1 MKWLMVLFF
10 CGVLVGCSNTA
21 THQRAASLQ
30 SSMPQSILVLPPTNR
45 SVEVDAPWIFL
56 STISKPL
63 AERGYYVFP
72 VSVVARLMREN
83 GMHTPAQM
91 HQIPLDLL
99 QKHTGAQAVLYVDIK
114 DWGQTFQLLSSKT
127 EVKAHMKL
135 VLTATGQT
143 LWSGVAE
150 ASKSS
155 QTSSSLAE
163 SLISAVI
170 TQIDGSLFD
179 HTYELSQQ
187 ANKRAL
193 RALPYGPLFYDAKYN
208 KDHKPAAN
216 DSRLNSL

>member
-1 MKWLMVLFF
+1 MKLLITLLF
-10 CGVLVGCSNTA
+10 CGALASCSNTA
-21 THQRAASLQ
+21 THQRSALSQ
-30 SSMPQSILVLPPTNR
+30 SAMPRSILVLPPTNR

-72 VSVVARLMREN
+72 VSVIARLMREN
-83 GMHTPAQM
+83 GMQTPAQM

-114 DWGQTFQLLSSKT
+114 EWGQKFQLFSSKT
-127 EVKAHMKL
+127 EVKASMTL
-135 VLTATGQT
+135 VSAATGQT
-143 LWSGVAE
+143 LWSGVAQ

-155 QTSSSLAE
+155 QTTSSLTD

-179 HTYELSQQ
+179 HTYELSQK
-187 ANKRAL
+187 ANQRAL
-193 RALPYGPLFYDAKYN
+193 RWFPYGPLFYDAKYL
-208 KDHKPAAN
+208 KKQ
-216 DSRLNSL
+216 